1 MGAKPTSGSMRLRT
15 RLMQILSCVTI
26 ASAMLQADRL
36 QHPETPV
43 PVGVVT
49 RAPANSNPGGGAL
62 PQPGA
67 AGSVASANQASTD
80 LLPGLATVEIIV
92 RRNDTLDRIFRQL
105 ELNLA
110 DLANLRA
117 VAGARALLDRLM
129 PGETLRLQHRDSAL
143 IALQRNLSLTEQLQV
158 TRAGEEF
165 HAAVVARPIEMR
177 AQLAHGVIDS
187 SLFDAGSTAGL
198 QDQTVMALAK
208 IFGWDIDFALDLR
221 SGDEFTVSYQRVFQD
236 GRYLQDGAILA
247 ASFVNQ
253 GREVRAVRYL
263 APDGSAGYYSPDG
276 HSMQKAFLR
285 APLEFRRVSS
295 RFSTARVHPI
305 LNRIRA
311 HQGVDYAASTGTP
324 VYAAGDWR
332 VRFRGV
338 RGGYGNLLEIDHGA
352 GIVTVYGHL
361 SRFAAGAR
369 TGTRVR
375 QGQTVAYVGM
385 TGLATG
391 PHLHYEYR
399 LNGRY
404 LDPQRV
410 KLPDATPIAPALQ
423 ADFAQQS
430 LARLAALNPPAPPP
444 LAARPAAPLGAALSA
459 PLGAR

>member
-1 MGAKPTSGSMRLRT
+1 MRLRT
-15 RLMQILSCVTI
+15 RLLQVLGCLAI
-26 ASAMLQADRL
+26 ASAALQADRL
-36 QHPETPV
+36 VQPASIATTRTGDATSAPSAQHS
-43 PVGVVT
+43 
-49 RAPANSNPGGGAL
+49 AAL
-62 PQPGA
+62 ASQ
-67 AGSVASANQASTD
+67 ASANLFA
-80 LLPGLATVEIIV
+80 PGLATLEVIV

-117 VAGARALLDRLM
+117 VAGTRTMLDRLM
-129 PGETLRLQHRDSAL
+129 PGESLRLQHRDGTL
-143 IALQRNLSLTEQLQV
+143 VTLERNLSLTEQLRV

-165 HAAVVARPIEMR
+165 HADVVPRPITAR
-177 AQLAHGVIDS
+177 ALLAHGVIDS
-187 SLFDAGSTAGL
+187 SLFDAGSEAGL
-198 QDQTVMALAK
+198 QDQTLMALAK

-221 SGDEFTVSYQRVFQD
+221 AGDEFTVSYERIFQN
-236 GRYLQDGAILA
+236 GQYLQDGAILA
-247 ASFVNQ
+247 ASFINQ
-253 GREVRAVRYL
+253 GREVRAVRYQ
-263 APDGSAGYYSPDG
+263 APDGSVSYLSPDG
-276 HSMQKAFLR
+276 RSMQKAFLR

-295 RFSTARVHPI
+295 RFSTARLHPI

-311 HQGVDYAASTGTP
+311 HEGVDYAAPSGTA
-324 VYAAGDWR
+324 VYAAGDGR

-361 SRFAAGAR
+361 SRFAGAAR
-369 TGTRVR
+369 PGARVR

-410 KLPDATPIAPALQ
+410 KLPDATPIAPELL
-423 ADFAQQS
+423 ADFMGQS
-430 LARLAALNPPAPPP
+430 TPRLAALNPPALPP
-444 LAARPAAPLGAALSA
+444 LAVTVR
-459 PLGAR
+459 

>member
-1 MGAKPTSGSMRLRT
+1 MRVKPTRATSGGMKLRT
-15 RLMQILSCVTI
+15 RLMQVLGCLAI
-26 ASAMLQADRL
+26 ASAALQADRL
-36 QHPETPV
+36 QQPV
-43 PVGVVT
+43 RPAAVAANIGT
-49 RAPANSNPGGGAL
+49 RAAP
-62 PQPGA
+62 
-67 AGSVASANQASTD
+67 ASAPTSQAAVD
-80 LLPGLATVEIIV
+80 LLAPGLSTVVVIV

-105 ELNLA
+105 ELSLT

-117 VAGARALLDRLM
+117 VAGTRALLDRLM
-129 PGETLRLQHRDSAL
+129 PGETLRLQHRDGEL
-143 IALQRNLSLTEQLQV
+143 VGLQRNISLTEQLNV
-158 TRAGEEF
+158 TRSGEEF
-165 HAAVVARPIEMR
+165 RANVVARPLELR

-187 SLFDAGSTAGL
+187 SLFDAGSSAGL
-198 QDQTVMALAK
+198 QDQTVMQLAK

-221 SGDEFTVSYQRVFQD
+221 SGDEFTVSYQCIFQD
-236 GRYLQDGAILA
+236 GKYLQDGAILA
-247 ASFVNQ
+247 ASFVNN
-253 GREVRAVRYL
+253 GREVRAVRYV
-263 APDGSAGYYSPDG
+263 APDGSVGYYSPDG

-295 RFSTARVHPI
+295 RFSTARFHPI

-311 HQGVDYAASTGTP
+311 HEGVDYAAATGTP
-324 VYAAGDWR
+324 VYASGDGR

-361 SRFAAGAR
+361 SRFAAAARAGA
-369 TGTRVR
+369 RVR

-410 KLPDATPIAPALQ
+410 KLPDATPVAAALL
-423 ADFAQQS
+423 ADFRLQS
-430 LARLAALNPPAPPP
+430 AARLAALNPPAAPA
-444 LAARPAAPLGAALSA
+444 LAARPAAPPGALAALPA
-459 PLGAR
+459 VPAAR

>member
-1 MGAKPTSGSMRLRT
+1 M
-15 RLMQILSCVTI
+15 
-26 ASAMLQADRL
+26 
-36 QHPETPV
+36 
-43 PVGVVT
+43 
-49 RAPANSNPGGGAL
+49 
-62 PQPGA
+62 
-67 AGSVASANQASTD
+67 
-80 LLPGLATVEIIV
+80 IV

-105 ELNLA
+105 ELNLT

-117 VAGARALLDRLM
+117 LAGTRALLDRLM
-129 PGETLRLQHRDSAL
+129 PGETLRLQHRDGEL
-143 IALQRNLSLTEQLQV
+143 VGLQRNISLTEQLNV
-158 TRAGEEF
+158 TRSGEEF
-165 HAAVVARPIEMR
+165 HADVVARPLELR

-187 SLFDAGSTAGL
+187 SLFDAGSSAGL
-198 QDQTVMALAK
+198 QDQTVMQLAK

-221 SGDEFTVSYQRVFQD
+221 SGDEFTVSYQRIFQD
-236 GRYLQDGAILA
+236 GKYLQDGAILA
-247 ASFVNQ
+247 ASFVNN
-253 GREVRAVRYL
+253 GREVRAVRFV

-295 RFSTARVHPI
+295 RFSTARFHPI

-311 HQGVDYAASTGTP
+311 HEGVDYAAASGTP
-324 VYAAGDWR
+324 VYASGDGR

-361 SRFAAGAR
+361 SRFAAAARAGA
-369 TGTRVR
+369 RVR

-410 KLPDATPIAPALQ
+410 KLPDATPVAAALL
-423 ADFAQQS
+423 ADFRLQS
-430 LARLAALNPPAPPP
+430 AVRLSALNPPAAPA
-444 LAARPAAPLGAALSA
+444 LAARPVAPPGALPSLPAS
-459 PLGAR
+459 PAR

>member
-1 MGAKPTSGSMRLRT
+1 MRLRT
-15 RLMQILSCVTI
+15 RLLQVLGCLGI
-26 ASAMLQADRL
+26 ASASLQADRL
-36 QHPETPV
+36 QPPA
-43 PVGVVT
+43 
-49 RAPANSNPGGGAL
+49 APAPSAL
-62 PQPGA
+62 HSA
-67 AGSVASANQASTD
+67 VLASQASTN
-80 LLPGLATVEIIV
+80 LLGPGLATVEVIV

-105 ELNLA
+105 ALNLE

-117 VAGARALLDRLM
+117 VVGTRAMLDRLM
-129 PGETLRLQHRDSAL
+129 PGESLRLQHRDGAL
-143 IALQRNLSLTEQLQV
+143 VALERNLSLTEQLRV

-165 HAAVVARPIEMR
+165 HAAVVARPIQAR
-177 AQLAHGVIDS
+177 AQLTHAVIDS
-187 SLFDAGSTAGL
+187 SLFDAGSEAGL

-221 SGDEFTVSYQRVFQD
+221 SGDEFTVSYERIYQD
-236 GRYLQDGAILA
+236 GQYLQDGAILA

-295 RFSTARVHPI
+295 GFSTARFHPI

-311 HQGVDYAASTGTP
+311 HEGVDYAAPSGTP
-324 VYAAGDWR
+324 VYAAGDGR

-361 SRFAAGAR
+361 SRFAGAARAGAR
-369 TGTRVR
+369 VH

-399 LNGRY
+399 LNGHY

-410 KLPDATPIAPALQ
+410 KLPDATPIALPLQ
-423 ADFAQQS
+423 ADFKRQS
-430 LARLAALNPPAPPP
+430 AARLAALIPPAVPA
-444 LAARPAAPLGAALSA
+444 LAARPVPVVGTAVGAH
-459 PLGAR
+459 